1 MSSDI
6 KIKVQSFGRFLS
18 NMVMPNIGAF
28 IAWGIITALFIPT
41 GWLPNETLAKLVGP
55 MITYL
60 LPLLIGYTG
69 GKLVGGERG
78 GVVGAITTMGV
89 IVGADMPMFLGSM
102 IAGPLGGWCIK
113 HFDRWVDGKIK
124 SGFEMLVNNFSAG
137 IIGMILAILAFLG
150 IGPIVEALSKMLAA
164 GVNFMVVHDML
175 PLASIFVEPA
185 KILFLN
191 NAINHGIFSPLG
203 IQQSHEL
210 GKSIFFLIEANPGP
224 GMGVLLA
231 YMFFGRGSAK
241 QSAGGAAIIHFLGG
255 IHEIY
260 FPYVLMNPRLILAVI
275 LGGMTGVFTLTILG
289 GGLVSPASPGSILAV
304 LAMTPKG
311 AYFANIAG
319 VCAAMAVSFV
329 VSAILLK
336 TSKVKE
342 EDDIE
347 AATRRMQDMKAES
360 KGASPL
366 SAGDVTN
373 DLSHVRKIIVACD
386 AGVFMSSDIKIKVQS
401 FGRFLSNMVMPNIGA
416 FIAWGI
422 ITALFIP
429 TGWLPNETLA
439 KLVGPMIT
447 YLLPLLIG
455 YTGGKLVGGERGG
468 VVGAITTMG
477 VIVGADMPMFLG
489 SMIAGP
495 LGGWCIKH
503 FDRWV
508 DGKIKSGF
516 EMLVNNFSAGIIG
529 MILAI
534 LAFLGIGPIVEA
546 LSKML
551 AAGVNF
557 MVVHDMLPLAS
568 IFVEPAKILF
578 LNNAINHGIF
588 SPLGIQ
594 QSHELGKSIFFLI
607 EANPGPGMGVLLAYM
622 FFGRGSAKQSA
633 GGAAII
639 HFLGGIHEIY
649 FPYVLMNP
657 RLILAVI
664 LGGMTGVFTLTILG
678 GGLVSPA
685 SPGSILA
692 VLAMT
697 PKGAYF
703 ANIAGV
709 CAAMAVSF
717 VVSAILLK
725 TSKVKEED
733 DIEAATRRMQDM
745 KAESKGA
752 SPLSAGDVTNDLS
765 HVRKIIVACD
775 AGMGSSAM
783 GAGVLRKKIQD
794 AGLSQISVT
803 NSAINNLPPDVDLVI
818 THRDLTERA
827 MRQVPQAQHIS
838 LTNFLDSG
846 LYTSL
851 TERLVAAQR
860 HTANEEKVKDSLK
873 DSFDDSS
880 ANLFKLGAENIFLGR
895 KAATKEEAIR
905 FAGEQLVK
913 GGYVEP
919 EYVQAMLDRE
929 KLTPT
934 YLGESIAVP
943 HGTVEAKDRVLKT
956 GVVFCQYPE
965 GVRFGEEED
974 DIARLVIGI
983 AARNNEHIQVITSL
997 TNALDDESVI
1007 ERLAHTTSVDEVL
1020 ELLAGRK

>member
-69 GKLVGGERG
+69 GRLVGGDRG

-89 IVGADMPMFLGSM
+89 IVGADMPMFLGAM
-102 IAGPLGGWCIK
+102 IAGPLGGWAIK
-113 HFDRWVDGKIK
+113 KFDVWVDGKIK

-150 IGPIVEALSKMLAA
+150 IGPAVEVLSKVLAA

-275 LGGMTGVFTLTILG
+275 LGGMTGVFTLSVLG

-311 AYFANIAG
+311 AYFANIAAI
-319 VCAAMAVSFV
+319 CAAMAVSFV

-342 EDDIE
+342 EDDID

-360 KGASPL
+360 KGAATPL
-366 SAGDVTN
+366 TAGDV
-373 DLSHVRKIIVACD
+373 S
-386 AGVFMSSDIKIKVQS
+386 
-401 FGRFLSNMVMPNIGA
+401 
-416 FIAWGI
+416 
-422 ITALFIP
+422 
-429 TGWLPNETLA
+429 
-439 KLVGPMIT
+439 
-447 YLLPLLIG
+447 
-455 YTGGKLVGGERGG
+455 
-468 VVGAITTMG
+468 
-477 VIVGADMPMFLG
+477 
-489 SMIAGP
+489 
-495 LGGWCIKH
+495 
-503 FDRWV
+503 
-508 DGKIKSGF
+508 
-516 EMLVNNFSAGIIG
+516 
-529 MILAI
+529 
-534 LAFLGIGPIVEA
+534 
-546 LSKML
+546 
-551 AAGVNF
+551 
-557 MVVHDMLPLAS
+557 
-568 IFVEPAKILF
+568 
-578 LNNAINHGIF
+578 
-588 SPLGIQ
+588 
-594 QSHELGKSIFFLI
+594 
-607 EANPGPGMGVLLAYM
+607 
-622 FFGRGSAKQSA
+622 
-633 GGAAII
+633 
-639 HFLGGIHEIY
+639 
-649 FPYVLMNP
+649 
-657 RLILAVI
+657 
-664 LGGMTGVFTLTILG
+664 
-678 GGLVSPA
+678 
-685 SPGSILA
+685 
-692 VLAMT
+692 
-697 PKGAYF
+697 
-703 ANIAGV
+703 
-709 CAAMAVSF
+709 
-717 VVSAILLK
+717 
-725 TSKVKEED
+725 
-733 DIEAATRRMQDM
+733 
-745 KAESKGA
+745 
-752 SPLSAGDVTNDLS
+752 NDLS

-783 GAGVLRKKIQD
+783 GAGVLRKKVQD
-794 AGLSQISVT
+794 AGLTNISVT
-803 NSAINNLPPDVDLVI
+803 NSAINSLPPDVDLVI

-846 LYTSL
+846 LYSSL

-860 HTANEEKVKDSLK
+860 HTDNEVKVRDSLK
-873 DSFDDSS
+873 DSFDPNDSH
-880 ANLFKLGAENIFLGR
+880 LFRLGAENIFLGR
-895 KAATKEEAIR
+895 AASHKEEAIR

-919 EYVQAMLDRE
+919 EYVDAMLARE

-956 GVVFCQYPE
+956 GVVFCQYPA

-1007 ERLAHTTSVDEVL
+1007 ERLAQTTSVEEVL
-1020 ELLAGRK
+1020 ALLNK

>member
-69 GKLVGGERG
+69 GRLVGGDRG

-89 IVGADMPMFLGSM
+89 IVGADMPMFLGAM
-102 IAGPLGGWCIK
+102 IAGPLGGWAIK
-113 HFDRWVDGKIK
+113 KFDVWVDGKIK

-150 IGPIVEALSKMLAA
+150 IGPAVEVLSKVLAA

-275 LGGMTGVFTLTILG
+275 LGGMTGVFTLTVLG

-311 AYFANIAG
+311 AYFANIAAI
-319 VCAAMAVSFV
+319 CAAMAVSFA
-329 VSAILLK
+329 VSAVLLK

-342 EDDIE
+342 EDDID
-347 AATRRMQDMKAES
+347 AATRRMHDMKAES
-360 KGASPL
+360 KGAATP
-366 SAGDVTN
+366 
-373 DLSHVRKIIVACD
+373 
-386 AGVFMSSDIKIKVQS
+386 
-401 FGRFLSNMVMPNIGA
+401 
-416 FIAWGI
+416 
-422 ITALFIP
+422 
-429 TGWLPNETLA
+429 
-439 KLVGPMIT
+439 
-447 YLLPLLIG
+447 
-455 YTGGKLVGGERGG
+455 
-468 VVGAITTMG
+468 
-477 VIVGADMPMFLG
+477 
-489 SMIAGP
+489 
-495 LGGWCIKH
+495 
-503 FDRWV
+503 
-508 DGKIKSGF
+508 
-516 EMLVNNFSAGIIG
+516 
-529 MILAI
+529 
-534 LAFLGIGPIVEA
+534 
-546 LSKML
+546 L
-551 AAGVNF
+551 AAG
-557 MVVHDMLPLAS
+557 
-568 IFVEPAKILF
+568 E
-578 LNNAINHGIF
+578 
-588 SPLGIQ
+588 
-594 QSHELGKSIFFLI
+594 
-607 EANPGPGMGVLLAYM
+607 
-622 FFGRGSAKQSA
+622 
-633 GGAAII
+633 
-639 HFLGGIHEIY
+639 
-649 FPYVLMNP
+649 
-657 RLILAVI
+657 
-664 LGGMTGVFTLTILG
+664 
-678 GGLVSPA
+678 VS
-685 SPGSILA
+685 
-692 VLAMT
+692 
-697 PKGAYF
+697 
-703 ANIAGV
+703 
-709 CAAMAVSF
+709 
-717 VVSAILLK
+717 
-725 TSKVKEED
+725 
-733 DIEAATRRMQDM
+733 
-745 KAESKGA
+745 
-752 SPLSAGDVTNDLS
+752 NDLS

-783 GAGVLRKKIQD
+783 GAGVLRKKVQD
-794 AGLSQISVT
+794 AGLTHISVT
-803 NSAINNLPPDVDLVI
+803 NSAINSLPPDVDLVI

-846 LYTSL
+846 LYASL

-860 HTANEEKVKDSLK
+860 HTDNEVKVRDSLK
-873 DSFDDSS
+873 DSFDPNDSH
-880 ANLFKLGAENIFLGR
+880 LFRLGAENIFLGR
-895 KAATKEEAIR
+895 TASHKEEAIR

-919 EYVQAMLDRE
+919 EYVDAMLERE

-956 GVVFCQYPE
+956 GVVFCQYPA

-1007 ERLAHTTSVDEVL
+1007 ERLAQTTSVEEVL
-1020 ELLAGRK
+1020 ALLNK

>member
-69 GKLVGGERG
+69 GKLIGGERG

-89 IVGADMPMFLGSM
+89 IVGADMPMFLGAM
-102 IAGPLGGWCIK
+102 IAGPLGGWAIK
-113 HFDRWVDGKIK
+113 HFDSWVDGKIK

-150 IGPIVEALSKMLAA
+150 IGPAVEVLSKILAA

-231 YMFFGRGSAK
+231 YMFFGRGNAK

-275 LGGMTGVFTLTILG
+275 LGGMTGVFTLTILN

-311 AYFANIAG
+311 AYFANIAAII
-319 VCAAMAVSFV
+319 AAMAVSFV

-342 EDDIE
+342 EDDID

-360 KGASPL
+360 KGATTPL
-366 SAGDVTN
+366 SAGT
-373 DLSHVRKIIVACD
+373 
-386 AGVFMSSDIKIKVQS
+386 
-401 FGRFLSNMVMPNIGA
+401 
-416 FIAWGI
+416 
-422 ITALFIP
+422 
-429 TGWLPNETLA
+429 
-439 KLVGPMIT
+439 
-447 YLLPLLIG
+447 
-455 YTGGKLVGGERGG
+455 
-468 VVGAITTMG
+468 
-477 VIVGADMPMFLG
+477 
-489 SMIAGP
+489 
-495 LGGWCIKH
+495 
-503 FDRWV
+503 V
-508 DGKIKSGF
+508 D
-516 EMLVNNFSAGIIG
+516 
-529 MILAI
+529 
-534 LAFLGIGPIVEA
+534 
-546 LSKML
+546 
-551 AAGVNF
+551 
-557 MVVHDMLPLAS
+557 
-568 IFVEPAKILF
+568 
-578 LNNAINHGIF
+578 
-588 SPLGIQ
+588 
-594 QSHELGKSIFFLI
+594 
-607 EANPGPGMGVLLAYM
+607 
-622 FFGRGSAKQSA
+622 
-633 GGAAII
+633 
-639 HFLGGIHEIY
+639 
-649 FPYVLMNP
+649 
-657 RLILAVI
+657 
-664 LGGMTGVFTLTILG
+664 
-678 GGLVSPA
+678 
-685 SPGSILA
+685 
-692 VLAMT
+692 
-697 PKGAYF
+697 
-703 ANIAGV
+703 
-709 CAAMAVSF
+709 
-717 VVSAILLK
+717 
-725 TSKVKEED
+725 
-733 DIEAATRRMQDM
+733 
-745 KAESKGA
+745 
-752 SPLSAGDVTNDLS
+752 NDLS

-783 GAGVLRKKIQD
+783 GAGVLRKKVQD
-794 AGLSQISVT
+794 AGLGNISVT
-803 NSAINNLPPDVDLVI
+803 NCAINNLPPDVDLVI

-860 HTANEEKVKDSLK
+860 HTDNEEKVRGSLK
-873 DSFDDSS
+873 DSFEAADT
-880 ANLFKLGAENIFLGR
+880 NLFKLGAENIFLGR

-929 KLTPT
+929 KLTST

-943 HGTVEAKDRVLKT
+943 HGTIEAKDRVLKT

-965 GVRFGEEED
+965 GVRFGEDED
-974 DIARLVIGI
+974 DVARLVIGI
-983 AARNNEHIQVITSL
+983 AARNNEHIHVITSL

-1007 ERLAHTTSVDEVL
+1007 ERLTRTTSVEEVL
-1020 ELLAGRK
+1020 ALLKGTKA

>member
-69 GKLVGGERG
+69 GRLVGGERG

-102 IAGPLGGWCIK
+102 IAGPLGGYCIK
-113 HFDRWVDGKIK
+113 KFDSWVDGKIK

-150 IGPIVEALSKMLAA
+150 IGPAVEVLSKILA
-164 GVNFMVVHDML
+164 
-175 PLASIFVEPA
+175 
-185 KILFLN
+185 
-191 NAINHGIFSPLG
+191 
-203 IQQSHEL
+203 
-210 GKSIFFLIEANPGP
+210 
-224 GMGVLLA
+224 
-231 YMFFGRGSAK
+231 
-241 QSAGGAAIIHFLGG
+241 AGGAAIIHFLGG

-275 LGGMTGVFTLTILG
+275 LGGMTGVFTLTILN

-311 AYFANIAG
+311 AYFANIAAI
-319 VCAAMAVSFV
+319 VAAMAVSFL

-347 AATRRMQDMKAES
+347 AATRRMHDMKAES

-366 SAGDVTN
+366 A
-373 DLSHVRKIIVACD
+373 
-386 AGVFMSSDIKIKVQS
+386 
-401 FGRFLSNMVMPNIGA
+401 
-416 FIAWGI
+416 
-422 ITALFIP
+422 
-429 TGWLPNETLA
+429 
-439 KLVGPMIT
+439 
-447 YLLPLLIG
+447 
-455 YTGGKLVGGERGG
+455 
-468 VVGAITTMG
+468 
-477 VIVGADMPMFLG
+477 
-489 SMIAGP
+489 
-495 LGGWCIKH
+495 
-503 FDRWV
+503 
-508 DGKIKSGF
+508 
-516 EMLVNNFSAGIIG
+516 
-529 MILAI
+529 
-534 LAFLGIGPIVEA
+534 
-546 LSKML
+546 
-551 AAGVNF
+551 
-557 MVVHDMLPLAS
+557 
-568 IFVEPAKILF
+568 
-578 LNNAINHGIF
+578 
-588 SPLGIQ
+588 
-594 QSHELGKSIFFLI
+594 
-607 EANPGPGMGVLLAYM
+607 
-622 FFGRGSAKQSA
+622 
-633 GGAAII
+633 
-639 HFLGGIHEIY
+639 
-649 FPYVLMNP
+649 
-657 RLILAVI
+657 
-664 LGGMTGVFTLTILG
+664 
-678 GGLVSPA
+678 
-685 SPGSILA
+685 
-692 VLAMT
+692 
-697 PKGAYF
+697 
-703 ANIAGV
+703 
-709 CAAMAVSF
+709 
-717 VVSAILLK
+717 
-725 TSKVKEED
+725 
-733 DIEAATRRMQDM
+733 
-745 KAESKGA
+745 
-752 SPLSAGDVTNDLS
+752 AGDVTNDLS

-783 GAGVLRKKIQD
+783 GAGVLRKKVQD

-860 HTANEEKVKDSLK
+860 HNTNEEKVRDHLK
-873 DSFDDSS
+873 DSFEEGDN
-880 ANLFKLGAENIFLGR
+880 NLFKLGAENIFLGR
-895 KAATKEEAIR
+895 KAANKEEAIR

-919 EYVQAMLDRE
+919 EYVEAMLDRE

-1020 ELLAGRK
+1020 ELLAGKKA

>member
-1 MSSDI
+1 MSSDF

-60 LPLLIGYTG
+60 LPLLIGFTG
-69 GKLVGGERG
+69 GRLVGGDRG

-89 IVGADMPMFLGSM
+89 IVGADMPMFLGAM
-102 IAGPLGGWCIK
+102 IAGPLGGWAIK
-113 HFDRWVDGKIK
+113 KFDVWVDGKIK

-150 IGPIVEALSKMLAA
+150 IGPAVEVLSKLLAA
-164 GVNFMVVHDML
+164 GVNFMVAHDML

-203 IQQSHEL
+203 IQQSHDL

-275 LGGMTGVFTLTILG
+275 LGGMTGVFTLSVLG

-311 AYFANIAG
+311 AYFANIAAI
-319 VCAAMAVSFV
+319 CAAMVVSFV

-347 AATRRMQDMKAES
+347 AATRRMQDMKSQS
-360 KGASPL
+360 KGVAATPL
-366 SAGDVTN
+366 AAGDV
-373 DLSHVRKIIVACD
+373 S
-386 AGVFMSSDIKIKVQS
+386 
-401 FGRFLSNMVMPNIGA
+401 
-416 FIAWGI
+416 
-422 ITALFIP
+422 
-429 TGWLPNETLA
+429 
-439 KLVGPMIT
+439 
-447 YLLPLLIG
+447 
-455 YTGGKLVGGERGG
+455 
-468 VVGAITTMG
+468 
-477 VIVGADMPMFLG
+477 
-489 SMIAGP
+489 
-495 LGGWCIKH
+495 
-503 FDRWV
+503 
-508 DGKIKSGF
+508 
-516 EMLVNNFSAGIIG
+516 
-529 MILAI
+529 
-534 LAFLGIGPIVEA
+534 
-546 LSKML
+546 
-551 AAGVNF
+551 
-557 MVVHDMLPLAS
+557 
-568 IFVEPAKILF
+568 
-578 LNNAINHGIF
+578 
-588 SPLGIQ
+588 
-594 QSHELGKSIFFLI
+594 
-607 EANPGPGMGVLLAYM
+607 
-622 FFGRGSAKQSA
+622 
-633 GGAAII
+633 
-639 HFLGGIHEIY
+639 
-649 FPYVLMNP
+649 
-657 RLILAVI
+657 
-664 LGGMTGVFTLTILG
+664 
-678 GGLVSPA
+678 
-685 SPGSILA
+685 
-692 VLAMT
+692 
-697 PKGAYF
+697 
-703 ANIAGV
+703 
-709 CAAMAVSF
+709 
-717 VVSAILLK
+717 
-725 TSKVKEED
+725 
-733 DIEAATRRMQDM
+733 
-745 KAESKGA
+745 
-752 SPLSAGDVTNDLS
+752 NDLS

-783 GAGVLRKKIQD
+783 GAGVLRKKVAD

-803 NSAINNLPPDVDLVI
+803 NSAINSLPADVDLVI

-846 LYTSL
+846 LYTNL

-860 HTANEEKVKDSLK
+860 HEDNEVKVRTSLQ
-873 DSFDDSS
+873 DSFDESNS
-880 ANLFKLGAENIFLGR
+880 HLFRLGAENIFLGR
-895 KAATKEEAIR
+895 TASHKEEAIR

-913 GGYVEP
+913 GGYVQP

-956 GVVFCQYPE
+956 GVVFCQYPA

-997 TNALDDESVI
+997 TNALDDETVI
-1007 ERLAHTTSVDEVL
+1007 ERLANTTSVEEVL
-1020 ELLAGRK
+1020 ALLNK

>member
-69 GKLVGGERG
+69 GRLVGGDRG

-89 IVGADMPMFLGSM
+89 IVGADMPMFLGAM
-102 IAGPLGGWCIK
+102 IAGPLGGWAIK
-113 HFDRWVDGKIK
+113 KFDVWVDGKIK

-150 IGPIVEALSKMLAA
+150 IGPAVEVLSKVLAA

-275 LGGMTGVFTLTILG
+275 LGGMTGVFTLTMLN

-311 AYFANIAG
+311 AYFANIAAI
-319 VCAAMAVSFV
+319 CAAMAVSFA

-342 EDDIE
+342 DDDIE
-347 AATRRMQDMKAES
+347 AATRRMQDMKSES
-360 KGASPL
+360 KGAATPL
-366 SAGDVTN
+366 SAG
-373 DLSHVRKIIVACD
+373 
-386 AGVFMSSDIKIKVQS
+386 
-401 FGRFLSNMVMPNIGA
+401 
-416 FIAWGI
+416 
-422 ITALFIP
+422 
-429 TGWLPNETLA
+429 E
-439 KLVGPMIT
+439 
-447 YLLPLLIG
+447 
-455 YTGGKLVGGERGG
+455 
-468 VVGAITTMG
+468 
-477 VIVGADMPMFLG
+477 
-489 SMIAGP
+489 
-495 LGGWCIKH
+495 
-503 FDRWV
+503 
-508 DGKIKSGF
+508 
-516 EMLVNNFSAGIIG
+516 
-529 MILAI
+529 
-534 LAFLGIGPIVEA
+534 
-546 LSKML
+546 
-551 AAGVNF
+551 
-557 MVVHDMLPLAS
+557 
-568 IFVEPAKILF
+568 
-578 LNNAINHGIF
+578 
-588 SPLGIQ
+588 
-594 QSHELGKSIFFLI
+594 
-607 EANPGPGMGVLLAYM
+607 
-622 FFGRGSAKQSA
+622 
-633 GGAAII
+633 
-639 HFLGGIHEIY
+639 
-649 FPYVLMNP
+649 
-657 RLILAVI
+657 
-664 LGGMTGVFTLTILG
+664 
-678 GGLVSPA
+678 VS
-685 SPGSILA
+685 
-692 VLAMT
+692 
-697 PKGAYF
+697 
-703 ANIAGV
+703 
-709 CAAMAVSF
+709 
-717 VVSAILLK
+717 
-725 TSKVKEED
+725 
-733 DIEAATRRMQDM
+733 
-745 KAESKGA
+745 
-752 SPLSAGDVTNDLS
+752 NDLS

-783 GAGVLRKKIQD
+783 GAGVLRKKVQD
-794 AGLSQISVT
+794 AGLSHISVT
-803 NSAINNLPPDVDLVI
+803 NSAINSLPPDVDLVI

-860 HTANEEKVKDSLK
+860 HTDNEVKVRDSLK
-873 DSFDDSS
+873 DSFDPNDSH
-880 ANLFKLGAENIFLGR
+880 LFRLGAENIFLGR
-895 KAATKEEAIR
+895 TASHKEEAIR

-919 EYVQAMLDRE
+919 EYVDAMLERE

-956 GVVFCQYPE
+956 GVVFCQYPA

-1007 ERLAHTTSVDEVL
+1007 ERLSQTMSVEEVL
-1020 ELLAGRK
+1020 ALLNK

>member
-102 IAGPLGGWCIK
+102 IAGPLGGWAIK
-113 HFDRWVDGKIK
+113 KFDVWVDGKIK

-150 IGPIVEALSKMLAA
+150 IGPAVEVLSKILAA
-164 GVNFMVVHDML
+164 GVNFMVAHEML

-275 LGGMTGVFTLTILG
+275 LGGMTGVFTLTILN

-311 AYFANIAG
+311 AYFAHIAAII
-319 VCAAMAVSFV
+319 AAMAVSFV
-329 VSAILLK
+329 VAAVLLK

-347 AATRRMQDMKAES
+347 AATRRMQDMKAQS
-360 KGASPL
+360 KGGATPL
-366 SAGDVTN
+366 AAGDV
-373 DLSHVRKIIVACD
+373 A
-386 AGVFMSSDIKIKVQS
+386 
-401 FGRFLSNMVMPNIGA
+401 
-416 FIAWGI
+416 
-422 ITALFIP
+422 
-429 TGWLPNETLA
+429 
-439 KLVGPMIT
+439 
-447 YLLPLLIG
+447 
-455 YTGGKLVGGERGG
+455 
-468 VVGAITTMG
+468 
-477 VIVGADMPMFLG
+477 
-489 SMIAGP
+489 
-495 LGGWCIKH
+495 
-503 FDRWV
+503 
-508 DGKIKSGF
+508 
-516 EMLVNNFSAGIIG
+516 
-529 MILAI
+529 
-534 LAFLGIGPIVEA
+534 
-546 LSKML
+546 
-551 AAGVNF
+551 
-557 MVVHDMLPLAS
+557 
-568 IFVEPAKILF
+568 
-578 LNNAINHGIF
+578 
-588 SPLGIQ
+588 
-594 QSHELGKSIFFLI
+594 
-607 EANPGPGMGVLLAYM
+607 
-622 FFGRGSAKQSA
+622 
-633 GGAAII
+633 
-639 HFLGGIHEIY
+639 
-649 FPYVLMNP
+649 
-657 RLILAVI
+657 
-664 LGGMTGVFTLTILG
+664 
-678 GGLVSPA
+678 
-685 SPGSILA
+685 
-692 VLAMT
+692 
-697 PKGAYF
+697 
-703 ANIAGV
+703 
-709 CAAMAVSF
+709 
-717 VVSAILLK
+717 
-725 TSKVKEED
+725 
-733 DIEAATRRMQDM
+733 
-745 KAESKGA
+745 
-752 SPLSAGDVTNDLS
+752 NDLS

-783 GAGVLRKKIQD
+783 GAGVLRKKVQD
-794 AGLSQISVT
+794 AGLSNISVT

-851 TERLVAAQR
+851 TERLVSAQR
-860 HTANEEKVKDSLK
+860 HTDNEEKVRDSLK
-873 DSFDDSS
+873 DSFDASDT
-880 ANLFKLGAENIFLGR
+880 NLFKLGAENIFLGR
-895 KAATKEEAIR
+895 KAATKEEAIL

-929 KLTPT
+929 KLTST

-943 HGTVEAKDRVLKT
+943 HGTIEAKDRVLKT
-956 GVVFCQYPE
+956 GIVFCQYPE

-974 DIARLVIGI
+974 EVARLVIGI

-1007 ERLAHTTSVDEVL
+1007 ERLAKTTSVEEVL
-1020 ELLAGRK
+1020 TLLKA